1 MKILVVED
9 EPEMRNTIAQSLRQE
24 NYIVETA
31 QDYFSASEKLNVY
44 QYDCILLDI
53 GLPGGSGLQL

>member
-9 EPEMRNTIAQSLRQE
+9 EPEMRDTIAQSLRQE

-31 QDYFSASEKLNVY
+31 QDYFSASEKLNIY
-44 QYDCILLDI
+44 NYWKI
-53 GLPGGSGLQL
+53 